1 MQLPL
6 RIVLMGSCCWIV
18 FVFMEVTPFCV
29 VSRWVGA
36 HCAKRREWVRLPRP
50 RDAFGE
56 GPEESPPCLL
66 RRSLFGE
73 EPEKQRPA
81 VPQDEGKTPNA
92 CPTQRRTQT
101 GDALNTHAAWLPF
114 QRCQSAHQ

>member
-1 MQLPL
+1 MKSMLFAGIWRILSMQLPL
-6 RIVLMGSCCWIV
+6 RIVLTGSCCWIV

-29 VSRWVGA
+29 VSRRVGA

-56 GPEESPPCLL
+56 GPEESLPRLL
-66 RRSLFGE
+66 RKSLFGE

-81 VPQDEGKTPNA
+81 VPQDDGKTPNA
-92 CPTQRRTQT
+92 CPTQRRTQR
-101 GDALNTHAAWLPF
+101 GV
-114 QRCQSAHQ
+114 S